1 MIPNVG
7 KLAGRTV
14 FITGASRGIGK
25 AIAVKCAKDGANVV
39 IAAKTAQPHPKLP
52 GTIFT
57 AAKEIESA
65 GGKCLACEVDIRDEQ
80 QVMNAVSAAVD
91 KFGGIDVLVNN
102 ASAIQLTNTVDTAMK
117 RYDLMMSVNVR
128 GTFLCSKYCI
138 PHLKKG
144 TNAQIL
150 NISPPLHMTAKW
162 FQNHV
167 AYTMAKYGMSMCTL
181 GMAEEL
187 RPFRIGVNSL
197 WPRTA
202 IYTAAMEMLAG
213 GDAVKERCRSP
224 EIMADAAYGIL
235 TSDAGVNTG
244 RFAID
249 EDVLREHGVTD
260 LKSYSYAEGAD
271 LMTDLFLDELGGGA
285 NVQDSFKPP
294 AAEAKTEPQ
303 QQEAG
308 AASADPEINKTI
320 SAIGAMINEDLVKS
334 INALYVFDLKDAGP
348 LFVDLKNAPGS
359 AGVGKP
365 AEGTRPDVVMTLNR
379 ADFVKMFAG
388 QMNPTSAFMSGKLK
402 IKGDLA
408 LAMKLEK
415 LLKKLQAKL

>member
-25 AIAVKCAKDGANVV
+25 AIALKCAKDGANVV

-57 AAKEIESA
+57 AAKEIEAS

-80 QVMNAVSAAVD
+80 QVMKAVSEAVS
-91 KFGGIDVLVNN
+91 KFGGIDILVNN
-102 ASAIQLTNTVDTAMK
+102 ASAIQLSNTTDTAMK
-117 RYDLMMSVNVR
+117 RFDLMMSVNMR

-138 PHLKKG
+138 PHLKNG
-144 TNAQIL
+144 TNPHIL
-150 NISPPLHMTAKW
+150 NISPPLNMNVRW
-162 FQNHV
+162 FKDHV

-187 RPFRIGVNSL
+187 KPFHIAVNSL

-213 GDAVKERCRSP
+213 GEAVKTHCRSP
-224 EIMADAAYGIL
+224 EIMADAAYCIL
-235 TSDAGVNTG
+235 TADNTTATG
-244 RFAID
+244 HFAID
-249 EDVLREHGVTD
+249 EQVLKEHGVTD
-260 LKSYSYAEGAD
+260 FKTYSYVDDAN
-271 LMTDLFLDELGGGA
+271 LMVDFFLDDATG
-285 NVQDSFKPP
+285 QF
-294 AAEAKTEPQ
+294 TPQ
-303 QQEAG
+303 QQQQQQSESG
-308 AASADPEINKTI
+308 ADVDLTKTLTAIRGLIND
-320 SAIGAMINEDLVKS
+320 DLVKT
-334 INALYVFDLKDAGP
+334 INAVYVFELKDYGP
-348 LFVDLKNAPGS
+348 MFVDLRNLPGS
-359 AGVGKP
+359 AGFGSLDAAVK
-365 AEGTRPDVVMTLNR
+365 PDVTMTLNR
-379 ADFVKMFAG
+379 ADFIKMFAG
-388 QMNPTSAFMSGKLK
+388 QINPTSAFMTGRLK

-415 LLKKLQAKL
+415 LLKKLQSKL